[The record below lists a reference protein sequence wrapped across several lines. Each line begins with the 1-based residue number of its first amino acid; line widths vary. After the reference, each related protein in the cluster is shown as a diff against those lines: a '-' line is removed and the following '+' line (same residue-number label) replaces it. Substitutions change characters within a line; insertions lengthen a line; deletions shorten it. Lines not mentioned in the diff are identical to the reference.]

1 MYISS
6 ARIADDGNCSKV
18 ARKFFAD
25 GFVVYVAEFHA
36 NSLNKW
42 IRAYLSKYF
51 NALGEIIN
59 YKFDLP
65 IPGNIL

>member
-1 MYISS
+1 MYLLE
-6 ARIADDGNCSKV
+6 
-18 ARKFFAD
+18 FAG
-25 GFVVYVAEFHA
+25 GFVIQVAEFHA